1 MKKYQIIYADP
12 PWSYYNDKS
21 VSPDCTTIKGFRRP
35 PYPVLSVKDIMA
47 FGVKEI
53 IDKNCALFMWT
64 TDYHLE
70 KALLIAKKWGFNYK
84 TIAFAWQKLNKNN
97 KPVEF
102 MGAYTKKSGI
112 ELCLLFTKGNMNPLI
127 KSHKVSA
134 LIQSQRQEHSKK
146 PDEIRERIVSLFGDL
161 PRIELFARQK
171 FDGWDCFGNEVESD
185 VNIQPKEE
193 R

>member
-53 IDKNCALFMWT
+53 TDKNCALFLWT

-70 KALLIAKKWGFNYK
+70 KAIKIMNHWGFRYT
-84 TIAFAWQKLNKNN
+84 TIGFAWDKQKEM
-97 KPVEF
+97 V
-102 MGAYTKKSGI
+102 GAYTKKSGI
-112 ELCLLFTKGNMNPLI
+112 EICLLGIKGNMHKLK
-127 KSHKVSA
+127 KSCKVSA
-134 LIQSQRQEHSKK
+134 ILRQKPTQHSKK